1 MYPRPFVRAIFIFL
15 GDRRP
20 FDTSVY
26 NSGLYRLRKSRVQV
40 KSQPSAAKAVL
51 ILDWLRTA

>member
-26 NSGLYRLRKSRVQV
+26 NSGLYRLRK
-40 KSQPSAAKAVL
+40 KSGSGEIAAL
-51 ILDWLRTA
+51 SG